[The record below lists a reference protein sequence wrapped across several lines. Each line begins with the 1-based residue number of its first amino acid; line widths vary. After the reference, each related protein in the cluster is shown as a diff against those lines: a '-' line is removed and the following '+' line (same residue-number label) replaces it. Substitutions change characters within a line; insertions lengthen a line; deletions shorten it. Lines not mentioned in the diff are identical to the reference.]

1 MGKRWRGLYKVVE
14 HKGKGVYKVE
24 SVKTGKILKKAFNAC
39 RLKEWRVHN
48 LSKPQ
53 RKCKPPPKS
62 TPALV
67 EGSIYQYASEDESVA
82 VSSSPPNPFLVPPPS
97 DSLSVPAQGPITP
110 LRCSTPV
117 CSQQR
122 NSPGNPLSVSSGSDK
137 SALLSFWLKDL
148 TLTNQDREALV
159 NGKWLSD
166 KHVNAA
172 NKLLQSQ
179 YPTINGL
186 QDTVVLAAASK
197 YRSGAKNFV
206 QIMNIAQSHWIC
218 ASNILTPPGVVE
230 VYDSMPSYSA
240 HSSALMRQVATVLQ
254 TPQAEFELRHVDVQ
268 RQVGG
273 LDCGLFAVAF
283 ATALCSGID
292 PFTCSFKQTEMRSHL
307 LTCFESHQLSTFPA
321 PDRPRRLAHCRVLS
335 TKRVPVYCVC
345 RLPWNKYDK
354 KRGPLVKCHSCKL
367 WFHQFCLNIGND
379 IIVNK
384 SAKLFCDSCHFDL
397 IFIPSYFFIVKYI
410 ANY

>member
-1 MGKRWRGLYKVVE
+1 M
-14 HKGKGVYKVE
+14 
-24 SVKTGKILKKAFNAC
+24 
-39 RLKEWRVHN
+39 
-48 LSKPQ
+48 
-53 RKCKPPPKS
+53 
-62 TPALV
+62 
-67 EGSIYQYASEDESVA
+67 
-82 VSSSPPNPFLVPPPS
+82 
-97 DSLSVPAQGPITP
+97 
-110 LRCSTPV
+110 
-117 CSQQR
+117 
-122 NSPGNPLSVSSGSDK
+122 SVSSGSDN
-137 SALLSFWLKDL
+137 SCSLSFWLKDL
-148 TLTNQDREALV
+148 TLTNQDKEALV

-197 YRSGAKNFV
+197 YRSGAKHFV
-206 QIMNIAQSHWIC
+206 QIMNISQSHWIC

-240 HSSALMRQVATVLQ
+240 HSSALTRQVATVLQ

-273 LDCGLFAVAF
+273 SDCGLFAVAF

-354 KRGPLVKCHSCKL
+354 KRGPLVKCNSCKL
-367 WFHQFCLNIGND
+367 WFHQFCLNIDND

-384 SAKLFCDSCHFDL
+384 SAQFYCDSCHFDYD
-397 IFIPSYFFIVKYI
+397 IHT
-410 ANY
+410 